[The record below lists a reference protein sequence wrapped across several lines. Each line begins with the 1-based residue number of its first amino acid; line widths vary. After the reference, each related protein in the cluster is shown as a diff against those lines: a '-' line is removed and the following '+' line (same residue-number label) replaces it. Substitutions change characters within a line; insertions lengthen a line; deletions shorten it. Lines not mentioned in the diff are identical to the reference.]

1 MKLLILLPFIFACSS
16 LERAGVYAVEAGL
29 EKSVNE
35 SSVVGGLRT
44 DILKNRARI
53 EQNFEKMV
61 DFEAEFN
68 PKVADTKYQL
78 KYIGKKLELIEKLL
92 VKAVTK
98 VEKEDGGEY
107 YVHFKDLEFDPYLFS
122 NTYLMRGQFQS
133 LPPGSGQS
141 RRHSWEYP
149 AIR

>member
-1 MKLLILLPFIFACSS
+1 MKLLLLLPFIFACSS

-61 DFEAEFN
+61 DFEAEFA

-98 VEKEDGGEY
+98 IEKENGGDY
-107 YVHFKDLEFDPYLFS
+107 YVHFKDLEFDHYFYS
-122 NTYLMRGQFQS
+122 STRGLWGQLQS
-133 LPPGSGQS
+133 LPPGSGQQ
-141 RRHSWEYP
+141 RRYSWQYP